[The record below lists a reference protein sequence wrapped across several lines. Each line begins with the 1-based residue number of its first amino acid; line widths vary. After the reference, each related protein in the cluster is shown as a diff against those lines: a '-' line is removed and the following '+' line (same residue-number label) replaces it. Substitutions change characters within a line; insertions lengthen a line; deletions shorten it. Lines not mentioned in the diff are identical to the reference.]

1 MSQVKDH
8 FDDIAEEYDYFKKRN
23 KFYYD
28 NLKFLLK
35 KIIPPNKIV
44 LEIGCGTGDLLASV
58 KPKIGYGIDISSKMI
73 KIAKSKFKKN
83 KHLHFSGSYATD
95 FKGKNLDYIFL
106 SDVIEH
112 LEEPEKMFKDVS
124 QIMIDKTKLVITMA
138 NPIWEPALWVW
149 EKLSWKMREG
159 PHRRL
164 KFNEIGK
171 LLEIFN
177 LKIET
182 HDYFLLIPVK
192 IPFFTDFANKYL
204 EKVFK
209 KYAFIEY
216 IVATKL

>member
-1 MSQVKDH
+1 M
-8 FDDIAEEYDYFKKRN
+8 
-23 KFYYD
+23 
-28 NLKFLLK
+28 
-35 KIIPPNKIV
+35 
-44 LEIGCGTGDLLASV
+44 
-58 KPKIGYGIDISSKMI
+58 
-73 KIAKSKFKKN
+73 
-83 KHLHFSGSYATD
+83 
-95 FKGKNLDYIFL
+95 

-112 LEEPEKMFKDVS
+112 LEQPGKMFKDISRV
-124 QIMIDKTKLVITMA
+124 MIDKTKLVITMA
-138 NPIWEPALWVW
+138 NPIWESGLLLW
-149 EKLSWKMREG
+149 EKLGWKMREG

-171 LLEIFN
+171 LLEKFN